1 MKVIL
6 ATESFLPNVS
16 GVAVATENLAKNLT
30 RNGHEVFVLCPSR
43 TFRSHTDRT
52 FKDYTVIRLRSIV
65 NPFRQGFR
73 ITFASRDEYEKKV
86 DEISPDIIH
95 LQDPA
100 TIGKG
105 LRDAAKLLG
114 IPVVITNHFSLEYA
128 LSYVRFLGP
137 AIPIAR
143 SALINY
149 LVNFYNQCDQVVTPT
164 ETFAKQVRS
173 WDVKVPV
180 VAVSNGITFD
190 RFQKKFSENELDEF
204 RSKYQ
209 LPDCPTVLYLG
220 RVDKD
225 KSIDV
230 LVRAATKVVKEANVH
245 FVIAGGGDELENII
259 KLTENMDIR
268 NYFTFLGRIDHE
280 SDDFLE
286 IYKSSTL
293 FAIPSTIETQ
303 SLVTL
308 EAMSCGLPV
317 VAADANALP
326 ELVKPK
332 LNGYLFAPGNEY
344 QMAKYILDI
353 VGNKRLAKKMCTNSV
368 NIASAHEMS
377 KAFGHMIEVYKKV
390 IENKNDSAWGKLVF
404 LY

>member
-16 GVAVATENLAKNLT
+16 GVAVATENLAINLAKS
-30 RNGHEVFVLCPSR
+30 GHQVFVFCPSR
-43 TFRSHTDRT
+43 SYKTHTDHK
-52 FKDYTVIRLRSIV
+52 FKDYTVIRLRSII
-65 NPFRQGFR
+65 NPFRKGFR
-73 ITFASRDEYEKKV
+73 LTFAPNKEIEEKV
-86 DEISPDIIH
+86 RQISPDIIH

-100 TIGKG
+100 MIGKS
-105 LRDAAKLLG
+105 LRDIGEKLN

-137 AIPIAR
+137 MIPFAR
-143 SALINY
+143 SSLIGY
-149 LVNFYNQCDQVVTPT
+149 LVNFYNQCDRVVTPT

-173 WDVKVPV
+173 WGVSRPV
-180 VAVSNGITFD
+180 QAVSNGISFD
-190 RFQKKFSENELDEF
+190 RFQKKFSLAELEKF
-204 RSKYQ
+204 RIKYH
-209 LPDCPTVLYLG
+209 LPDNPLILYLG

-230 LVRAATKVVKEANVH
+230 LIKAASKVLEKINAH
-245 FVIAGGGDELENII
+245 FVIAGSGDEIENII
-259 KLTENMDIR
+259 RLTEDLGIR
-268 NYFTFLGRIDHE
+268 NCFTFLGRLDHD

-286 IYKSSTL
+286 VYKSSAL

-326 ELVKPK
+326 ELVKSN
-332 LNGYLFAPGNEY
+332 LNGYLFKPDDY
-344 QMAKYILDI
+344 KQMAKYMIAILSNQRNARKF
-353 VGNKRLAKKMCTNSV
+353 GHNSIH
-368 NIASAHEMS
+368 IASNHEMS
-377 KAFGHMIEVYKKV
+377 KAFSEILLMYYSV
-390 IENKNDSAWGKLVF
+390 INDNKQATRKDII
-404 LY
+404 